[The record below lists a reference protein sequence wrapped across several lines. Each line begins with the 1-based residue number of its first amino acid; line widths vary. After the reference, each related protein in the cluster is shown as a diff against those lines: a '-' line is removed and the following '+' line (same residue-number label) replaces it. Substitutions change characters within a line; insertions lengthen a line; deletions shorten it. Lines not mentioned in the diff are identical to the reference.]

1 MDNQKKNAIFAQIFN
16 FYIMKRRM
24 SALGGL
30 IVCLTLVLA
39 CPMQA
44 VAQSSDDRKKG
55 KVEDLH
61 LDAQQYMEIL
71 GSAITTLQGQYVDT
85 IDWGKALATGL

>member
-1 MDNQKKNAIFAQIFN
+1 
-16 FYIMKRRM
+16 M

-30 IVCLTLVLA
+30 IVCLTLCLT
-39 CPMQA
+39 CPSQA
-44 VAQSSDDRKKG
+44 VAQSSDNRKTG

-85 IDWGKALATGL
+85 IDWGKALATGVKAMLTELDPYCEFYSE